1 MTSDSIWI
9 ILCYSGIILYA
20 VCSSG
25 FHAEGFL
32 NALTCF
38 SMFLRWN
45 PCKYTEASPCSASFS
60 SDSFNLSKACSA
72 EDLLPSK
79 ANTRSS
85 VRYHISISRIFKQF
99 QNSLATD
106 NTRIDRIIQNLGNAV
121 CMIAIHHFRHLRHKL
136 KCFALYC
143 LCIVLFICI
152 VITTIADFLNPVI
165 HTVIHKRHF
174 QATIS

>member
-1 MTSDSIWI
+1 MFIPRGSLLTSGGLLSYTIGIHYLMTSDSIWT

-45 PCKYTEASPCSASFS
+45 PCIYTEASPCSASFS

-79 ANTRSS
+79 ARYLILDRKSTRLNSS
-85 VRYHISISRIFKQF
+85 HYQQSRMP
-99 QNSLATD
+99 SSA
-106 NTRIDRIIQNLGNAV
+106 
-121 CMIAIHHFRHLRHKL
+121 
-136 KCFALYC
+136 
-143 LCIVLFICI
+143 
-152 VITTIADFLNPVI
+152 
-165 HTVIHKRHF
+165 
-174 QATIS
+174 